1 MACQSVTPWKDAPV
15 APTSERSS
23 AVGGSTVICFSSSG
37 RLVKY
42 SRHERPHG
50 SLPAFA
56 WDDVVLQRNPYPPHY
71 GETFAFSAFL
81 YPQPHRFALRLPTLF
96 GKTLGLPRSTYI
108 TEWVRSALF
117 AGSVGCPREAIAKC
131 LYPLQCL
138 LAQAYQHLRLV
149 RRNDVYQ
156 AFTSVDQ
163 CHSL

>member
-15 APTSERSS
+15 ASTPEISS

-37 RLVKY
+37 RLVKCF
-42 SRHERPHG
+42 RHERPCG
-50 SLPAFA
+50 SLLAFA
-56 WDDVVLQRNPYPPHY
+56 WDDVVLRFHPSPPHCR
-71 GETFAFSAFL
+71 ETFAFSAFL
-81 YPQPHRFALRLPTLF
+81 YPPSRWFALRLPTLF
-96 GKTLGLPRSTYI
+96 GRTLGFPRSAYLTR
-108 TEWVRSALF
+108 WVRSALF

-131 LYPLQCL
+131 LYPLPCL

-149 RRNDVYQ
+149 CRHDVYQ